1 MSAIKYI
8 FADALIKANEVNLKG
23 TQVTSADGALTSII
37 NTVYF
42 MAGIVAVVGIVIGG
56 WLYVTSNGDPG
67 KVSRAKQAV
76 FYSVIGLVIVMVAF
90 AITQLLINATQK

>member
-42 MAGIVAVVGIVIGG
+42 VAGIVAVVE
-56 WLYVTSNGDPG
+56 
-67 KVSRAKQAV
+67 
-76 FYSVIGLVIVMVAF
+76 M
-90 AITQLLINATQK
+90 

>member
-42 MAGIVAVVGIVIGG
+42 VAGIVAVVGIVIGG

-67 KVSRAKQAV
+67 KVSRVKQAV

>member
-42 MAGIVAVVGIVIGG
+42 VAGIVAVVGIVIGG
-56 WLYVTSNGDPG
+56 WLYVTSNECYT
-67 KVSRAKQAV
+67 KVRRSR
-76 FYSVIGLVIVMVAF
+76 
-90 AITQLLINATQK
+90 